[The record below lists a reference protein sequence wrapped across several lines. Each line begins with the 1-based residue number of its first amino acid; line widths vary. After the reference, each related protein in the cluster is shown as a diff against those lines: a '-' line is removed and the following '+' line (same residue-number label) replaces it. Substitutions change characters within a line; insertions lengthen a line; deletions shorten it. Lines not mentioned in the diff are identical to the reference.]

1 MIYIS
6 LLKVSNM
13 LCSMMKDNQNICNI
27 NINTMGYPS
36 SQPSEDN
43 DRPESEL
50 DYTPFRITRTS
61 FKEDG
66 QEMNILALNKRF
78 GKALYNTSKVLSSAS
93 LYPILEIEWFRST
106 LELDSDT
113 LNAMEQFAYL
123 YVQWVGLW
131 GNAVKGTESD
141 LAKKLTEYEVFVK
154 ADEISDTPKILANY
168 AVPKFNVR
176 KYRKWNIMLFYSS
189 SFADLYSAVTEQS
202 QTLQEVSIHLPLLLA
217 MFMIDY
223 SNKNLASWGNSSRL
237 SVERALE
244 EEIAIFSRQNVSTHE
259 GVDKKYTYW
268 IARYVTASD
277 RDMIVSVLTM
287 IKARLHEE
295 NSNMG
300 TISFTQYK
308 DARGRDGTITAAVRL
323 SCMDLNWETEM
334 ARAEQE
340 KAAGSLDATN
350 GGVV

>member
-13 LCSMMKDNQNICNI
+13 LCSMMKDNRNICNI
-27 NINTMGYPS
+27 NFNTMGYPS
-36 SQPSEDN
+36 SQLSADDN
-43 DRPESEL
+43 LPEAEL
-50 DYTPFRITRTS
+50 DYTPFKITRMS
-61 FKEDG
+61 VKEDG
-66 QEMNILALNKRF
+66 QAMNILALNKRF

-106 LELDSDT
+106 LELDSSILDT
-113 LNAMEQFAYL
+113 MEQFAYL

-141 LAKKLTEYEVFVK
+141 LARNLTEYEVFVE
-154 ADEISDTPKILANY
+154 ADEIKDTPKILADY
-168 AVPKFNVR
+168 DVPKFNAG
-176 KYRKWNIMLFYSS
+176 KYRKWNIMLFHSS
-189 SFADLYSAVTEQS
+189 SFADLYSAIAEQS
-202 QTLQEVSIHLPLLLA
+202 QKLQEVSIHLPLLLA
-217 MFMIDY
+217 LFMIDY
-223 SNKNLASWGNSSRL
+223 SNKNLSSWGNSTRL

-244 EEIAIFSRQNVSTHE
+244 EEIAIFSRQSVSTYD
-259 GVDKKYTYW
+259 GVDKKYTYG
-268 IARYVTASD
+268 IARYVTAAD
-277 RDMIVSVLTM
+277 RDIIISVLTM
-287 IKARLHEE
+287 IKAKLHEA

-300 TISFTQYK
+300 TISFMQYK
-308 DARGRDGTITAAVRL
+308 DARGRDGTIMAAVRL

-350 GGVV
+350 GEVV